1 MTTVAFCLPR
11 FRQAARGC
19 HNSITPTHLQLRRNT
34 YHLGA
39 FLCRRSIIR
48 LAQELLHPT
57 ARTQQSATESMPHQV
72 LSECPPTRSPSLV
85 FLSCLRRLR
94 NRAQR
99 WLFKAV
105 LT

>member
-1 MTTVAFCLPR
+1 MTTAAFC
-11 FRQAARGC
+11 FRQPAHGC

-57 ARTQQSATESMPHQV
+57 ARTEQSATESIPHQV
-72 LSECPPTRSPSLV
+72 VSECPPTRSPTLL
-85 FLSCLRRLR
+85 FLTCLRRLR
-94 NRAQR
+94 NRAQP
-99 WLFKAV
+99 LALSAV
-105 LT
+105 L